1 MKHAPSIFKQSTV
14 CSSCEKEFPSYYSL
28 QQHCREE
35 HGAKQRTHTHTLAD
49 LNRIMEE
56 DGEAG
61 EKLKDYLSACH
72 HFPKDTEMEI
82 GSYKASDF
90 QMSNLD
96 TKVINEK
103 LD

>member
-1 MKHAPSIFKQSTV
+1 
-14 CSSCEKEFPSYYSL
+14 
-28 QQHCREE
+28 
-35 HGAKQRTHTHTLAD
+35 
-49 LNRIMEE
+49 MEE
-56 DGEAG
+56 DGEAR
-61 EKLKDYLSACH
+61 EKLKDHLSACH

-82 GSYKASDF
+82 GSYKVSDF